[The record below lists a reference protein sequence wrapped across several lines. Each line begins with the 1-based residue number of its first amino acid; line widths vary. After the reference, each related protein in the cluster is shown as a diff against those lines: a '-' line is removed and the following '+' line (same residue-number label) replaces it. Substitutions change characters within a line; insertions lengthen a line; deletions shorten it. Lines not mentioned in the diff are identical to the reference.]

1 MNKILK
7 NSYHLVWII
16 LISCG
21 SNKGIKPELKDVKE
35 LVFASGT
42 INWEDA
48 YNLTAQTDGILTSVN
63 FDIGDSVSQGTLM
76 ATIDNKNN
84 LINTQS
90 AKELLGI
97 SAKNVSTDAPALK
110 QLEQNILSA
119 ENKYNQD
126 KIQADRYASLIKIK
140 GISQVEYENSQLAM
154 QTSLAQLN
162 ALKEQYQ
169 LLLLQA
175 QQQYINSNNQ
185 LKNSEVTLSYNQ
197 LIAPQGGTVIKQLKY
212 NGDYVRKGDIIA
224 IIANPNNV
232 EAVLNVDENSIGKVK
247 TGQTV
252 FIKLNTAKE
261 KNIMGKISDIIP
273 AFDEKTQSFIC
284 KVKFTEPLEHN
295 LYGTQLE
302 ANILVGEKKNAL
314 LIPRSYMGYGNK
326 VRVKGKDQPVI
337 IKPGIISTEY
347 VEVIEGITLQ
357 DVILPLKP

>member
-1 MNKILK
+1 MKRIIKHSL
-7 NSYHLVWII
+7 YLIPLV
-16 LISCG
+16 LLSCG
-21 SNKGIKPELKDVKE
+21 SKKGIQPELKDVKE
-35 LVFASGT
+35 LIFASGV
-42 INWEDA
+42 INWDDA

-63 FDIGDSVSQGTLM
+63 FDLGDTVSQGTVM
-76 ATIDNKNN
+76 ATIDNKSN

-90 AKELLGI
+90 AKQLLGI
-97 SAKNVSTDAPALK
+97 SAQNISADAPALK

-126 KIQADRYASLIKIK
+126 KTQADRLASLIKINAV
-140 GISQVEYENSQLAM
+140 SQVEYENGKLAAEN
-154 QTSLAQLN
+154 SLAQLN
-162 ALKEQYQ
+162 ALKNQYQ
-169 LLLLQA
+169 SLLLQA

-185 LKNSEVTLSYNQ
+185 LKNSEVILGYNQ
-197 LIAPQGGTVIKQLKY
+197 LIAPQGGTVIKQLKA

-224 IIANPNNV
+224 IISNPNNV
-232 EAVLNVDENSIGKVK
+232 EAVLNVDENSIGKIK
-247 TGQTV
+247 PGQNV

-261 KNIMGKISDIIP
+261 KNVTGKISEIIP

-284 KVKFTEPLEHN
+284 KVKFTDPLEFN

-326 VRVKGKDQPVI
+326 VNVKGKDKPVI

-347 VEVIEGITLQ
+347 VEILEGITQ
-357 DVILPLKP
+357 DDIILPLKP